1 MVLTSTQGLVSLGR
15 WLNLQPP
22 VVDFR
27 QVGDLEGRELSTAEA
42 HAKLRASSAR
52 SRTSSRL
59 PLARRQHLADD
70 VRRSHRLE
78 FVDVAALA
86 LGIGSIHDAL
96 PLVL

>member
-1 MVLTSTQGLVSLGR
+1 VLTSTQDLVSLGR
-15 WLNLQPP
+15 RLNLQPP

-59 PLARRQHLADD
+59 PLAQAASILPMMSA
-70 VRRSHRLE
+70 
-78 FVDVAALA
+78 VA
-86 LGIGSIHDAL
+86 
-96 PLVL
+96 PPRVC